1 MLNLALRLAD
11 MRIPECG
18 SLKPRGDAEP
28 ESEGGILME
37 EQADLM
43 LDTEQS
49 ERPVERLLGRATH

>member
-1 MLNLALRLAD
+1 